1 MKDLVTAFRSLRL
14 LIKKYPWIILTQ
26 AIDIIAGVAVTVIPI
41 RIVSDIA
48 GVYETGGKFSNIL
61 PDVFLYLFI
70 LFAIGII
77 VLINNFAQNYI
88 NRNFKVE
95 VATMLYRKLDSVDY
109 EFHENPQFLNNY
121 TRALEYGPEYIYAS
135 AIYQLT
141 LIKVIAQSL
150 SVFVVIFSIH
160 YLTVVY
166 AVATGVVYFFIK
178 HRVSK
183 INFRFRGEIQPLYR
197 KNYYYNRVFF
207 LKDSAADLKM
217 TNVGDLM
224 IENHRSLGR
233 EQVAVYKKYAAR
245 SSFLDFL
252 GALAIDL
259 IYPIVLGIVVYFTL
273 SSITLS
279 SFLGLTV
286 AATKLSNLISVFV
299 NHLASLESHVIEAA
313 VSFEVLAMTSRIEGR
328 GGLPVLEVRDIVVEN
343 ATFGYDEGADILRG
357 VSLEIKKGE
366 KIAIVGANGSG
377 KTTLVKLLLR
387 LYDVKGGAIKI
398 NGDNYLEVDTTSLRQ
413 KIGAVFQNP
422 EVYSLT
428 VGENVLLRKAETEED
443 RDLVIEALKFSGL
456 YDDVKNLE
464 EGIDTLVTREFH
476 RKGQIFSGGQ
486 IQKLAIARGYA
497 QNYEVLIL
505 DEPSSSL
512 DPLAETALYEN
523 MLKLGRNRTLVFIS
537 HRLSSTVNCDRI
549 YLLSDG
555 KIAEAGSHEE
565 LMANNGLY
573 RRMFEA
579 QTEKYLG
586 DEDV

>member
-1 MKDLVTAFRSLRL
+1 
-14 LIKKYPWIILTQ
+14 
-26 AIDIIAGVAVTVIPI
+26 
-41 RIVSDIA
+41 
-48 GVYETGGKFSNIL
+48 
-61 PDVFLYLFI
+61 
-70 LFAIGII
+70 
-77 VLINNFAQNYI
+77 
-88 NRNFKVE
+88 
-95 VATMLYRKLDSVDY
+95 
-109 EFHENPQFLNNY
+109 
-121 TRALEYGPEYIYAS
+121 
-135 AIYQLT
+135 
-141 LIKVIAQSL
+141 
-150 SVFVVIFSIH
+150 
-160 YLTVVY
+160 
-166 AVATGVVYFFIK
+166 
-178 HRVSK
+178 
-183 INFRFRGEIQPLYR
+183 
-197 KNYYYNRVFF
+197 
-207 LKDSAADLKM
+207 
-217 TNVGDLM
+217 
-224 IENHRSLGR
+224 
-233 EQVAVYKKYAAR
+233 
-245 SSFLDFL
+245 
-252 GALAIDL
+252 
-259 IYPIVLGIVVYFTL
+259 
-273 SSITLS
+273 
-279 SFLGLTV
+279 
-286 AATKLSNLISVFV
+286 V

-313 VSFEVLAMTSRIEGR
+313 VSFEVLAMTSRMEGR

-387 LYDVKGGAIKI
+387 LYDVKDGAIKI
-398 NGDNYLEVDTTSLRQ
+398 NGDNYLDVDTTSLRQ

>member
-1 MKDLVTAFRSLRL
+1 
-14 LIKKYPWIILTQ
+14 
-26 AIDIIAGVAVTVIPI
+26 
-41 RIVSDIA
+41 
-48 GVYETGGKFSNIL
+48 
-61 PDVFLYLFI
+61 
-70 LFAIGII
+70 
-77 VLINNFAQNYI
+77 
-88 NRNFKVE
+88 
-95 VATMLYRKLDSVDY
+95 
-109 EFHENPQFLNNY
+109 
-121 TRALEYGPEYIYAS
+121 
-135 AIYQLT
+135 
-141 LIKVIAQSL
+141 
-150 SVFVVIFSIH
+150 
-160 YLTVVY
+160 
-166 AVATGVVYFFIK
+166 
-178 HRVSK
+178 
-183 INFRFRGEIQPLYR
+183 
-197 KNYYYNRVFF
+197 
-207 LKDSAADLKM
+207 M

-387 LYDVKGGAIKI
+387 LYDVKDGAIKI
-398 NGDNYLEVDTTSLRQ
+398 NGDNYLDFDTTSLRT

-428 VGENVLLRKAETEED
+428 VGENVLLRKVETEED

>member
-1 MKDLVTAFRSLRL
+1 
-14 LIKKYPWIILTQ
+14 
-26 AIDIIAGVAVTVIPI
+26 
-41 RIVSDIA
+41 
-48 GVYETGGKFSNIL
+48 
-61 PDVFLYLFI
+61 
-70 LFAIGII
+70 
-77 VLINNFAQNYI
+77 
-88 NRNFKVE
+88 
-95 VATMLYRKLDSVDY
+95 
-109 EFHENPQFLNNY
+109 
-121 TRALEYGPEYIYAS
+121 
-135 AIYQLT
+135 
-141 LIKVIAQSL
+141 
-150 SVFVVIFSIH
+150 
-160 YLTVVY
+160 
-166 AVATGVVYFFIK
+166 
-178 HRVSK
+178 
-183 INFRFRGEIQPLYR
+183 
-197 KNYYYNRVFF
+197 
-207 LKDSAADLKM
+207 
-217 TNVGDLM
+217 
-224 IENHRSLGR
+224 
-233 EQVAVYKKYAAR
+233 
-245 SSFLDFL
+245 
-252 GALAIDL
+252 
-259 IYPIVLGIVVYFTL
+259 
-273 SSITLS
+273 
-279 SFLGLTV
+279 
-286 AATKLSNLISVFV
+286 
-299 NHLASLESHVIEAA
+299 LASLESHVIEAA

-387 LYDVKGGAIKI
+387 LYDVKDGAIKI
-398 NGDNYLEVDTTSLRQ
+398 NGDNYLDVDTTSLRT

-428 VGENVLLRKAETEED
+428 VGENVLLRKVETEED

-456 YDDVKNLE
+456 YDDVKSLE

>member
-1 MKDLVTAFRSLRL
+1 M
-14 LIKKYPWIILTQ
+14 
-26 AIDIIAGVAVTVIPI
+26 
-41 RIVSDIA
+41 
-48 GVYETGGKFSNIL
+48 
-61 PDVFLYLFI
+61 
-70 LFAIGII
+70 
-77 VLINNFAQNYI
+77 
-88 NRNFKVE
+88 
-95 VATMLYRKLDSVDY
+95 
-109 EFHENPQFLNNY
+109 
-121 TRALEYGPEYIYAS
+121 
-135 AIYQLT
+135 
-141 LIKVIAQSL
+141 
-150 SVFVVIFSIH
+150 
-160 YLTVVY
+160 
-166 AVATGVVYFFIK
+166 
-178 HRVSK
+178 
-183 INFRFRGEIQPLYR
+183 
-197 KNYYYNRVFF
+197 
-207 LKDSAADLKM
+207 
-217 TNVGDLM
+217 
-224 IENHRSLGR
+224 
-233 EQVAVYKKYAAR
+233 
-245 SSFLDFL
+245 
-252 GALAIDL
+252 
-259 IYPIVLGIVVYFTL
+259 
-273 SSITLS
+273 
-279 SFLGLTV
+279 
-286 AATKLSNLISVFV
+286 
-299 NHLASLESHVIEAA
+299 
-313 VSFEVLAMTSRIEGR
+313 
-328 GGLPVLEVRDIVVEN
+328 
-343 ATFGYDEGADILRG
+343 RG

-398 NGDNYLEVDTTSLRQ
+398 NGDNYLDVDTTSLRP

-476 RKGQIFSGGQ
+476 RKGQILSGGQ
-486 IQKLAIARGYA
+486 SQKLAIARGYA

-523 MLKLGRNRTLVFIS
+523 MLKLGRDRTLVFIS